1 MNWGD
6 LVDDV
11 LGAGLPLLGSALGG
25 PAGAAVGK
33 LAASALGVDARPE
46 AVKGA
51 LSAPGA
57 ADRLKRMEVEHR
69 QTLERIE
76 LEGAVANMADVNKTM
91 RQEIAS
97 KDTFVR
103 RARPTT
109 IYVINLCILL
119 QVIVGAIVIIGFPRA
134 MPDYIGLIQAL
145 SNPLMVALGVV
156 GVYKWRRTSEKMV
169 DAGAAGK
176 GGGLLAKIVGA
187 VAGNNAKAA

>member
-1 MNWGD
+1 MKWGD
-6 LVDDV
+6 LVDDI
-11 LGAGLPLLGSALGG
+11 LGAGLPLLGGALGG
-25 PAGAAVGK
+25 PLGASVGK
-33 LAASALGVDARPE
+33 LAANALGVDANPD

-51 LSAPGA
+51 LSSPGA
-57 ADRLKRMEVEHR
+57 ADRLKRLEVEHK

-76 LEGAVANMADVNKTM
+76 LEGAMANLADVNKTM

-97 KDTFVR
+97 RDTFVR

-119 QVIVGAIVIIGFPRA
+119 QVIVGAIVIVGFPEA

-145 SNPLMVALGVV
+145 ANPLMVALGVV

-169 DAGAAGK
+169 DGGAAR
-176 GGGLLAKIVGA
+176 GGGMLSKIVGA
-187 VAGNNAKAA
+187 LASK